1 MVREARVHTTVLM
14 VQGALMIGFGLTLFW
29 LGKTI
34 TDIFS
39 EIAGCIVSVL
49 LTAALLLLLGIIDC
63 IGGLTIRKGHRREL
77 HFYLFS
83 GATSMVLGSILWF
96 SPWGSVQVLAV
107 LAGLQ
112 GLFWAM
118 WDLRFASHLSDH
130 PRERGGLRILG
141 FTTLALGLA
150 LVTGMELRS
159 HLALLLLAS
168 YVTYIGIQIL
178 MVGFYIYR
186 HWNYAEH
193 SRTGVEH
200 LIGEKPV

>member
-1 MVREARVHTTVLM
+1 MVREVKVHTTVLII
-14 VQGALMIGFGLTLFW
+14 QGVLMIGLGLSLFW

-34 TDIFS
+34 TDVFS
-39 EIAGCIVSVL
+39 EIAGCIVAVL
-49 LTAALLLLLGIIDC
+49 LTAAFLLLLGVIDC

-77 HFYLFS
+77 HFYLFL
-83 GATSMVLGSILWF
+83 GATSMALGLILWF

-118 WDLRFASHLSDH
+118 WDLRFSSHLSDH
-130 PRERGGLRILG
+130 PRERNGLRVLG
-141 FTTLALGLA
+141 VTTLALGLA
-150 LVTGMELRS
+150 LITGMELRS
-159 HLALLLLAS
+159 QLALLLLAS

-186 HWNYAEH
+186 HWNYVTD
-193 SRTGVEH
+193 SRTGAER